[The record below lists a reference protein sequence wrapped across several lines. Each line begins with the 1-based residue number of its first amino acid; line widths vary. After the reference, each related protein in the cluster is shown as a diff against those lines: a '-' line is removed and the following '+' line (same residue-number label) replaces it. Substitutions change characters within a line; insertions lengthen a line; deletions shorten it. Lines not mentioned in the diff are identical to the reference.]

1 MVTPKRRPRVVSRPL
16 LALTLLLGAVPGT
29 WAGEYFAR
37 WDHLDSRPSPVWYDQ
52 AKVGVL
58 LYWGVFS
65 VPSFGSEWLWYHW
78 KGRQNSLFSDFMR
91 RHYRPNVTYQEFA
104 ARFTCEFYSPE
115 RWADLLIRSGVRYAV
130 FTAKHFEGYTLWP
143 SKRSWNWNSVDV
155 GPKRDLLGEFAN
167 TLKATNIRLGVYYSL
182 YEWFNPLFLDDRET
196 NFKTNDFVTFKI
208 IPELYDLVRK
218 YEPEVIW
225 ADGDWEAPDSY
236 WQSTQF
242 LAWLYTNSS
251 VRETVVAND
260 RWGKGLWCKHGD
272 FRNCK
277 DGHNPKVLQK
287 HKFENVMTLDKPS
300 WGYRRNAQ
308 LKDFV
313 TDHELVVALVE
324 TISCGGNLLITLGPT
339 HDGRIPMAFEERLTT
354 LGKWLAMHGEAV
366 YGSKPWAAQNDS
378 ASNDVWYT
386 SSDFPPP
393 PPPAPLKPDAS
404 PNSGP
409 DNQASFFRAR
419 SSAHAARAPPPPPS
433 SSADKGPTVYAFL
446 LQWPTSGF
454 LRLASLAVNA
464 NTHISLIGNSQKLT
478 WKPIGHLVL
487 IDLPHPPLNIATH
500 VGVWVL
506 RITNVDPAMVPGSVL

>member
-1 MVTPKRRPRVVSRPL
+1 MVAPTRRPRVANRRL
-16 LALTLLLGAVPGT
+16 LALTLLLGAVSGT
-29 WAGEYFAR
+29 WASDYYAR
-37 WDHLDSRPSPVWYDQ
+37 WDHLDTRRAPVWFDQ

-91 RHYRPNVTYQEFA
+91 QHYRPNVTYQEFA
-104 ARFTCEFYSPE
+104 AHFTCEFYSPE
-115 RWADLLIRSGVRYAV
+115 RWVELLVRSGVRYAV

-143 SKRSWNWNSVDV
+143 SKRSWNWNSVDI
-155 GPKRDLLGEFAN
+155 GPKRDLLGEFAQA
-167 TLKATNIRLGVYYSL
+167 LKATNIRLGVYYSL
-182 YEWFNPLFLDDRET
+182 YEWFNPLFLDDREM

-218 YEPEVIW
+218 YEPDLIW

-242 LAWLYTNSS
+242 LAWLYSNSS
-251 VRETVVAND
+251 VAETVVAND

-354 LGKWLAMHGEAV
+354 LGRWLAMHGEAV
-366 YGSKPWAAQNDS
+366 YASKPWAAQNDS
-378 ASNDVWYT
+378 VSSDVWYT
-386 SSDFPPP
+386 TSDFPPP
-393 PPPAPLKPDAS
+393 PMPAPAASPDAV
-404 PNSGP
+404 PNPAADFPAGRIRP
-409 DNQASFFRAR
+409 R
-419 SSAHAARAPPPPPS
+419 STAHAAKAPPLSPDRPP
-433 SSADKGPTVYAFL
+433 AVYAFL

-454 LRLASLAVNA
+454 LRLGSLAVNG
-464 NTHISLIGNSQKLT
+464 NTRIMLIGNAQHLT
-478 WKPIGHLVL
+478 WKSVGHLVL
-487 IDLPHPPLNIATH
+487 IDLPHPPLNIATR

-506 RITNVDPAMVPGSVL
+506 RISNVEPAAGSV